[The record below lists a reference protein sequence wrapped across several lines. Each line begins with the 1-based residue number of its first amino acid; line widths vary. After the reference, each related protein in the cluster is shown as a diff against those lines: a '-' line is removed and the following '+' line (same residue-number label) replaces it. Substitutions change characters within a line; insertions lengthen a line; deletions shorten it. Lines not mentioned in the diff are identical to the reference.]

1 MAITASSIQPNNTLE
16 EFRIQF
22 NRLVVDVEGVAAGN
36 TFAQNIIFEGATAD
50 ENETTLTVI
59 DPTADNVI
67 ELPNVGAS
75 GTNPGSAAGNARVIT
90 TMNASDGTLTTSS
103 SDADFVLIS
112 DNGIL
117 KRITPSNLGITGATA
132 ADDIA
137 TGDGAV
143 TIATNTGNIT
153 IDNQAGD
160 ADIIFKGTDGS
171 SDITPLTLDMSE
183 AGLAIFTGDVS
194 LADEKKLILGSN
206 NDISLKYNETSTDT
220 LMISSD
226 VDDAALGIIFQADA
240 GADAGDEWKM
250 NFANGGTFTF
260 GNDIASAGT
269 HATLLTITPNSTA
282 ANSTHAFIGKVSASS
297 TITATGGLLLADGGS
312 IGSAS
317 DTDAITIS
325 SGGDVAITGGGL
337 SLIDGEKVVLGGDS
351 DIGIQ
356 YDESV
361 TDSLLISA
369 DVDGAALGVVFA
381 ADRGDLAADKW
392 KMGFADNGT
401 FTFGNDIASKNTF
414 VTMLTIT
421 PHATAS
427 SATMAFTGSI
437 TAAGATLKA
446 AGKETIYVPA
456 TAMYPNTTNG
466 CAALAQVE
474 LATDGTRPEL
484 KVLDFDKDATEFA
497 QFSVAFPKSYNAD
510 HVSFRVFWIGDAS
523 TNGVAWALQGLSA
536 GDGAEADAAFGTAVV
551 VQDDSQN
558 DATEVLVTSESGN
571 VTLSGEGDDKMTF
584 FQIYRDHDDG
594 NDDMAAD
601 ARLVGIQLF
610 YTSDL
615 ANDA

>member
-36 TFAQNIIFEGATAD
+36 TFSQSIIFEGATAD
-50 ENETTLTVI
+50 ENETTLTVV

-67 ELPNVGAS
+67 ELPNVGTPT
-75 GTNPGSAAGNARVIT
+75 TNPGSTAGNARVIT

-103 SDADFVLIS
+103 SDADFVLVS
-112 DNGIL
+112 DGGIL

-132 ADDIA
+132 ADDIG

-143 TIATNTGNIT
+143 TIATSSGDIT

-194 LADEKKLILGSN
+194 LADEKKLILGTN

-269 HATLLTITPNSTA
+269 HVTLLTITPNSTA
-282 ANSTHAFIGKVSASS
+282 ANSTHAFIGALSASS

-317 DTDAITIS
+317 DTNAITIS
-325 SGGDVAITGGGL
+325 SGGDVALTGGGL
-337 SLIDGEKVVLGGDS
+337 SLIDGEEIVLGTNS
-351 DIGIQ
+351 DVAIE
-356 YDESV
+356 YDESA
-361 TDSLLISA
+361 TDSLVFA
-369 DVDGAALGVVFA
+369 AKTNDAALGVVFQ
-381 ADRGDLAADKW
+381 ADDGADAADKW
-392 KMGFADNGT
+392 KMGFANGGV
-401 FTFGNDIASKNTF
+401 FTFGNDIASQNTF
-414 VTMLTIT
+414 VSLLTIT

-437 TAAGATLKA
+437 TTAGNAVKTV
-446 AGKETIYVPA
+446 GKETIYVPA
-456 TAMYPNTTNG
+456 TAMYPTTTSG
-466 CAALAQVE
+466 CAALTQVE
-474 LATDGTRPEL
+474 GTAGRPEL
-484 KVLDFDKDATEFA
+484 KCLDFDPSSDENA
-497 QFSVAFPKSYNAD
+497 QFTVAFPKSWNESTITFRAFFTVTGTNSGT
-510 HVSFRVFWIGDAS
+510 VSWALS
-523 TNGVAWALQGLSA
+523 GVAT
-536 GDGAEADAAFGTAVV
+536 ADNDAIDSAFGTAVAPTAKAHSTTSG
-551 VQDDSQN
+551 DIN
-558 DATEVLVTSESGN
+558 VTAESGT
-571 VTLSGEGDDKMTF
+571 VTIAGSPSTDEMVF
-584 FQIYRDHDDG
+584 FNIKRDVD
-594 NDDMAAD
+594 
-601 ARLVGIQLF
+601 
-610 YTSDL
+610 SD
-615 ANDA
+615 NQT

>member
-1 MAITASSIQPNNTLE
+1 MAITASSITADNTLD

-22 NRLVVDVEGVAAGN
+22 NNLVTDVDGISALSAFGESI
-36 TFAQNIIFEGATAD
+36 TFDGATTGGSK
-50 ENETTLTVI
+50 TTITVV
-59 DPTADNVI
+59 DPTAGNI
-67 ELPNVGAS
+67 IRFPNVGATS
-75 GTNPGSAAGNARVIT
+75 TNPGSVDSVATVLT
-90 TMNASDGTLTTSS
+90 DMNADSPTTITSS
-103 SDADFVLIS
+103 GDVTHVLVN
-112 DNGIL
+112 DDGVL
-117 KRITPSNLGITGATA
+117 KKITASNLGITGAPA

-325 SGGDVAITGGGL
+325 SGGDVALTGGGL
-337 SLIDGEKVVLGGDS
+337 SLIDGEEIVLGTNS
-351 DIGIQ
+351 DVAIE
-356 YDESV
+356 YDESA
-361 TDSLLISA
+361 TDSLVFA
-369 DVDGAALGVVFA
+369 AKTNDAALGVVFQ
-381 ADRGDLAADKW
+381 ADDGADAADKW
-392 KMGFADNGT
+392 KMGFANGGT
-401 FTFGNDIASKNTF
+401 FTFGNDIASQNTF
-414 VTMLTIT
+414 VSLLTIT

-437 TAAGATLKA
+437 TSAGNAVKTV
-446 AGKETIYVPA
+446 GKETIYVPA
-456 TAMYPNTTNG
+456 AAMYPTTTSG
-466 CAALAQVE
+466 CAALTQVE
-474 LATDGTRPEL
+474 LSSGQPEL
-484 KVLDFDKDATEFA
+484 KCLDFDPSSDENA
-497 QFSVAFPKSYNAD
+497 QFTVSFPKSMKFDTDITFRAFFT
-510 HVSFRVFWIGDAS
+510 VSGTDTGTVSWALS
-523 TNGVAWALQGLSA
+523 GVACN
-536 GDGAEADAAFGTAVV
+536 DDDPIGASFGTAVAPTAKAHSGV
-551 VQDDSQN
+551 SGDIDVTAESGGVTIAGRADDSM
-558 DATEVLVTSESGN
+558 V
-571 VTLSGEGDDKMTF
+571 F
-584 FQIYRDHDDG
+584 FNILRDVSADSQTG
-594 NDDMAAD
+594 D
-601 ARLVGIQLF
+601 ARLLGIQIF
-610 YTSDL
+610 FTTDL